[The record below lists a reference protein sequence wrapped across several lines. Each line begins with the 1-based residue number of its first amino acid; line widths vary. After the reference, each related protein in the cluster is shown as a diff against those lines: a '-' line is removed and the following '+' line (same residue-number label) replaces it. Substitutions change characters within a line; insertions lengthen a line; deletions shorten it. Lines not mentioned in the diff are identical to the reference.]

1 MPGLGHVAIS
11 RHALAKAESLGI
23 TQAVLESTLREGSDT
38 PDGFDIVLRELNNIR
53 LVVLLKPEPFK
64 GAISTRFAGFILFSL
79 FYKPFIYFG
88 LI

>member
-64 GAISTRFAGFILFSL
+64 GARLVKTLYNVRPQGKAKS
-79 FYKPFIYFG
+79 
-88 LI
+88 